1 MLHQGRF
8 PLALH
13 ALVEY
18 LAGALLIAAPWL
30 FGFQSG
36 GATAVSIVLGVIV
49 LAVAAST
56 EWRLALMPAIP
67 IPFHLALDLAL
78 GGVLIASPFIFGFS
92 NETAPT
98 AFFIVL
104 GVFHLLF
111 TLGTRYTKTEPEA
124 GAPRRRGRFR
134 RGRASSSAPTPPAS
148 PPPPAPDARRR

>member
-30 FGFQSG
+30 FDFDSG

-56 EWRLALMPAIP
+56 EWRLALMPTIP
-67 IPFHLALDLAL
+67 IPFHLALDFAL
-78 GGVLIASPFIFGFS
+78 GGVMIACPFIFGFS
-92 NETAPT
+92 DETAPT

-111 TLGTRYTKTEPEA
+111 SLGTRYVKDESADE
-124 GAPRRRGRFR
+124 PRRGGLFR
-134 RGRASSSAPTPPAS
+134 RRREPSPATPPAS
-148 PPPPAPDARRR
+148 PPPPAPDARR